1 MFKVTRGPEEV
12 VKWNA
17 FMHQFEMQNYTY
29 QISPGPMCSTGCIG
43 GDVYAKVSWGPTI
56 YKPTGKSCAV
66 PMEVLIDF
74 CLTNDGKICKQKI
87 HWSDA
92 AEHLDCLMSPET
104 CPHA

>member
-29 QISPGPMCSTGCIG
+29 QISPGPTYSTG
-43 GDVYAKVSWGPTI
+43 GDVYAKISWGPTI
-56 YKPTGKSCAV
+56 CKTTGKSCAV
-66 PMEVLIDF
+66 PMEILVEY
-74 CLTNDGKICKQKI
+74 CLTNDGKICKEKV

-92 AEHLDCLMSPET
+92 AEHLDCLMGPRTSY
-104 CPHA
+104 HA